1 MMCFSATVLNSY
13 VHTHTHTHTHMHRH
27 VVYHAPLGGVYERH
41 AMLLVSPNGVLGSVK
56 EAKDAESQ
64 IQVLSF

>member
-1 MMCFSATVLNSY
+1 
-13 VHTHTHTHTHMHRH
+13 MHRH

-64 IQVLSF
+64 IHVLSF